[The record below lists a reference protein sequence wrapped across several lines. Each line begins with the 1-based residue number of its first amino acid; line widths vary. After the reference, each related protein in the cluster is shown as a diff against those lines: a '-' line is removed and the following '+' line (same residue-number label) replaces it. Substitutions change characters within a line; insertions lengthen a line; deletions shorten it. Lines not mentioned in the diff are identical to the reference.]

1 MCLSIL
7 TPFPFLFMSLKK
19 SSAVSLWSKAEVNKE
34 TDLKFAGVISDTES
48 KNQNLKQGKFSNFNS
63 NIFLF
68 SLLHSMLESQ
78 QKCCKKLQITK
89 IKT

>member
-63 NIFLF
+63 NIFF
-68 SLLHSMLESQ
+68 VFTPPFHVRKST
-78 QKCCKKLQITK
+78 KVLQEVTDY
-89 IKT
+89 

>member
-1 MCLSIL
+1 
-7 TPFPFLFMSLKK
+7 MSLKK

-48 KNQNLKQGKFSNFNS
+48 KNQNLKKGKFNNFNS

-68 SLLHSMLESQ
+68 SE
-78 QKCCKKLQITK
+78 KLFTPPFHVRK
-89 IKT
+89 SIKELQEVTDY